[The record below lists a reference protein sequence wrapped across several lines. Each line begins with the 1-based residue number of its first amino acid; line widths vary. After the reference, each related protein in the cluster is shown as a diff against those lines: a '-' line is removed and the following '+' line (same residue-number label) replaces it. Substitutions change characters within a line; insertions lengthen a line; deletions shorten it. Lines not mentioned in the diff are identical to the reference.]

1 MMSRAG
7 LDRWHPRAALVL
19 MLSANAPD
27 LDVVSAFGGAL
38 SYLQYHRWLTHAV
51 AMVPFMA
58 LLTALLF
65 CAISRSFRFFKQAF
79 WLSLAG
85 VGSHLLLASTNA
97 YGIRLFLPFSP
108 RWFSLDLF
116 NLVVIWSC

>member
-27 LDVVSAFGGAL
+27 LDVVSASGGAL
-38 SYLQYHRWLTHAV
+38 NYLQYHRWLTHAV
-51 AMVPFMA
+51 AMLPFMA
-58 LLTALLF
+58 LLTALLV

-79 WLSLAG
+79 CLSLAG
-85 VGSHLLLASTNA
+85 VCGHLLLDLPNA
-97 YGIRLFLPFSP
+97 YGIRLLLPCS
-108 RWFSLDLF
+108 SQ
-116 NLVVIWSC
+116 VV